1 MPYVIRKVRNKNC
14 YSVKNIE
21 SGKVHAK
28 CATKEKA
35 KKQIQLLNA
44 IEHGWKPS
52 KSPKKMKSKAK
63 DGYTKKIKPTI
74 SPEWLDI
81 FRKNDY
87 YEKMIEEEIKELKE
101 IEELRKKRKKDL
113 KNIKKD
119 LADIIADMKTDSRR
133 IY

>member
-21 SGKVHAK
+21 SGKIHAK

-35 KKQIQLLNA
+35 KKQIRLLNA

-52 KSPKKMKSKAK
+52 KSPKKMKNKAK
-63 DGYTKKIKPTI
+63 DGYIKTEIPEEWSEI
-74 SPEWLDI
+74 PEEWLYI
-81 FRKNDY
+81 FTKNDL
-87 YEKMIEEEIKELKE
+87 YEDKLERDILKKLKK
-101 IEELRKKRKKDL
+101 IEELKKEIDEIEKIR
-113 KNIKKD
+113 
-119 LADIIADMKTDSRR
+119 ADMRTPSIR